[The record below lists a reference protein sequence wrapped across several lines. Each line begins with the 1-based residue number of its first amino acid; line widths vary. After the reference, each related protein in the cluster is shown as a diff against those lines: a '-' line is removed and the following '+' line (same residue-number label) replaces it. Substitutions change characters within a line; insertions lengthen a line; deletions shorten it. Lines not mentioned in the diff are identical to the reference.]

1 MDHILFPLLRE
12 EDFTTEVHHI
22 TGSGEDAGVVY
33 SEMQAK
39 ENRPGTLLY
48 LELDKLIYPGT
59 NISYHVETGGKLKN
73 LRESTTIKKVRDYHQ
88 KYYRPDNMYLIVT
101 GNIEKEDL
109 FAALE
114 PVEAKIMSKA
124 NYSSEF
130 DKPFQRNLPE
140 LTENVTETYQYPA
153 EDELFGKVYM

>member
-1 MDHILFPLLRE
+1 MLQKSLGKKISSGHLRFFP
-12 EDFTTEVHHI
+12 
-22 TGSGEDAGVVY
+22 
-33 SEMQAK
+33 QAK

-73 LRESTTIKKVRDYHQ
+73 LRESTTIKKVRDYHR
-88 KYYRPDNMYLIVT
+88 KYYRPDNMYLIIT

-114 PVEAKIMSKA
+114 PVEAKIISKG
-124 NYSSEF
+124 NYSSDF
-130 DKPFQRNLPE
+130 DKPFQRDLPE

-153 EDELFGKVYM
+153 EDELFGKYLFKTEN